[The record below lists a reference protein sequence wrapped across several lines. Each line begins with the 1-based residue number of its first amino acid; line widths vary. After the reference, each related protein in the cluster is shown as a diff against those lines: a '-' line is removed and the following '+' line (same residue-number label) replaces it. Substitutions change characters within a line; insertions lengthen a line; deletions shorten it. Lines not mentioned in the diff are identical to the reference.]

1 MDTTSTYINGG
12 SNIADENTDSVRAS
26 EDILR
31 AFFNANHD
39 DYMAYW
45 DADLNL
51 KLANFQLAPEHMPT
65 IQGVIKTSLPARF
78 EAAQDGHFF
87 DFRAYP
93 VISALGGCRGVAVF
107 AHDISARKAA
117 EDEVHRLAYFDPLT
131 GLANRTLLTDRLTQ
145 AITSARYHGHAGA
158 VLYLDLDRFKNINDS
173 LGHTVGDLVLKAT
186 AERLELCRRDEDT
199 VARMGGD
206 EFIWMLPE
214 LGSSPER
221 AAHAAA
227 RAADRLL
234 FEFRDSVKIG
244 AFDLR
249 IAPSIG
255 ITIFD
260 PDSPDTDEILAQ
272 SETAM
277 YRAKRSGDG
286 KVQMYRPQM
295 QDAAMERLQ
304 LEIKLHDAVERN
316 LLELY
321 YQPQTNVADNKI
333 IGVETLL
340 RWNDPELGFVPPDK
354 FIAVAEETGLI
365 LQIGS
370 WILDTVCRQIDAW
383 NHLPGGNP
391 VPRVA
396 INISPVQFRQ
406 PDFVTMVE
414 KAMHSWNIGSD
425 QLELELTE
433 GIVIEHVDD
442 TILKMNELQSLGVRF
457 AIDDFGTGYSSL
469 AYLKAL
475 PLDILKI
482 DQSFIRDIEIDESSA
497 AIVTSIISMGMALGF
512 ELIAEGVETE
522 AQLAF
527 LKEQGCGIYQG
538 YLFSRPIPIDSLNA
552 LLSKLRTDA
561 I

>member
-1 MDTTSTYINGG
+1 MSMGKLQPPSEFLDDGNTFPVDDDDI
-12 SNIADENTDSVRAS
+12 ENLRAR

-45 DADLNL
+45 DAELEL

-65 IQGVIKTSLPARF
+65 IESVIKTSRPACF
-78 EAAQDGHFF
+78 EAAQDGHVF

-93 VISALGGCRGVAVF
+93 VISALGGCRGVALF

-117 EDEVHRLAYFDPLT
+117 ENEVHRLAYFDPLT
-131 GLANRTLLTDRLTQ
+131 GLANRTLLTDRLSQ
-145 AITSARYHGHAGA
+145 AITSARRHGHAGA

-173 LGHTVGDLVLKAT
+173 LGHNVGDLLLKAA
-186 AERLELCRRDEDT
+186 AERLEFCRGDEDT

-214 LGSSPER
+214 LGSSADR
-221 AAHAAA
+221 AAE
-227 RAADRLL
+227 RLL
-234 FEFRDSVKIG
+234 FQFRNSVKIG
-244 AFDLR
+244 EFDLR
-249 IAPSIG
+249 IASSIG

-260 PDSPDTDEILAQ
+260 AESPDTDEVLAQ
-272 SETAM
+272 AEAAM

-286 KVQMYRPQM
+286 NVQLYRPQM
-295 QDAAMERLQ
+295 QDAAMERLR
-304 LEIKLHDAVERN
+304 LEIKLHDAVEHNR
-316 LLELY
+316 LELY
-321 YQPQTNVADNKI
+321 FQPQTTVSDNKVV
-333 IGVETLL
+333 GVETLL
-340 RWNDPELGFVPPDK
+340 RWNDPELGFVRPDK

-365 LQIGS
+365 LQIGA
-370 WILDTVCRQIDAW
+370 WILDTACRQIHAW
-383 NHLPGGNP
+383 NQLPGGSP

-396 INISPVQFRQ
+396 VNISPVQFRQ
-406 PDFVTMVE
+406 ADFVAMVE
-414 KAMHSWNIGSD
+414 TAMHRWNIGSN

-442 TILKMNELQSLGVRF
+442 TIRKMNELQSLGVRF

-482 DQSFIRDIEIDESSA
+482 DQSFIQDIEKDGSSA
-497 AIVTSIISMGMALGF
+497 AIVSSIISMGQALSF

-527 LKEQGCGIYQG
+527 LKTRGCGIYQG
-538 YLFSRPIPIDSLNA
+538 YLFSRPVPIDALNA
-552 LLSKLRTDA
+552 LLGKTPKGG